1 LGYWF
6 ARTPNEKT
14 ASDQDRSEG
23 EVAQPLSSGEAVD
36 IEKTNEPDEQ
46 GYNDGYAKTEENKAK
61 GNCPRGQENRTQ
73 HLVVKDVQ
81 RMVEQTEGFVD

>member
-23 EVAQPLSSGEAVD
+23 EVAQPLSTGEA
-36 IEKTNEPDEQ
+36 
-46 GYNDGYAKTEENKAK
+46 EEHEAK
-61 GNCPRGQENRTQ
+61 GNCSRGQENRTQ
-73 HLVVKDVQ
+73 DLVVKDIQ
-81 RMVEQTEGFVD
+81 RVVEQTEGFVD